1 MTTAFVEAAKSS
13 GGLKPNP
20 DFNDWDT
27 KQEGVGLFQVTQR
40 EGVRESPAT
49 SYLKPVMG
57 RKNLKVEKGCLAERV
72 LFDDD
77 RGMPFAA
84 GISYIDS
91 KGRRRRA
98 EARREVLLAG
108 GVYASPQ
115 LLMLSGVGPAKH
127 LRGMGINVVKDLD
140 GVGKNLQD
148 HAAAMVSFESQKPL
162 QDKNRS
168 SVYYTERTGKNIGT
182 VLNYLF
188 RGKGPLTTPMCEAG
202 GFVKTEKSLG
212 SSDLQLRFIPF
223 VSESDPYHS
232 LSDFAMAGA
241 YWKNRANRP
250 AGFTLQSVAARP
262 KSRGFVELRST
273 DVRDSMKIHGNW
285 MSNEVDLETLK
296 YGIKL
301 CRRIA
306 MDDHMN
312 EYRGKELY
320 PGGEVVTDQDIEQY
334 IRDTCHTANA
344 MAGTCR
350 MGMGLDCVVDPQLRV
365 KGVSR
370 LRVVDSSVMPILPG
384 GQSGAPT
391 MMLAEKGADMI
402 RAAAKHA
409 DSVASSTVAV

>member
-13 GGLKPNP
+13 GGLEPNP

-84 GISYIDS
+84 GISYIDG

-212 SSDLQLRFIPF
+212 SSDLQLRFVPF

-402 RAAAKHA
+402 RAAAKQA